1 MQIRIYLKANNNE
14 SIVVNVCRIQVKQY
28 EKKKGMALNTNNT
41 KEERMKSNEISIQ
54 LQELGKKIAEKNQNK
69 IEGSK

>member
-1 MQIRIYLKANNNE
+1 MQIRIYLKVNNNE

-28 EKKKGMALNTNNT
+28 EQKKGMALNTNNT

>member
-1 MQIRIYLKANNNE
+1 
-14 SIVVNVCRIQVKQY
+14 
-28 EKKKGMALNTNNT
+28 MALNTNNT